1 MVLKRGL
8 IVSWFLVLS
17 LAVLIGAQILPAT
30 ASDVTARSA
39 AEMEERSAYEEVLA
53 GVGRI
58 RLYKM
63 AKMTA
68 PPVTTSDEQLG
79 SPFSPSP
86 PLIGRTV
93 TAFPHNHGLRVHQ
106 LISVYRI

>member
-8 IVSWFLVLS
+8 IISWFLVLS
-17 LAVLIGAQILPAT
+17 LVVLFGAQILPAT

-58 RLYKM
+58 RLHKVS
-63 AKMTA
+63 KMTV
-68 PPVTTSDEQLG
+68 PLVTTSSEQLG
-79 SPFSPSP
+79 SPFSLSP
-86 PLIGRTV
+86 PLFGRTV
-93 TAFPHNHGLRVHQ
+93 TAFPRSHALRVHQ